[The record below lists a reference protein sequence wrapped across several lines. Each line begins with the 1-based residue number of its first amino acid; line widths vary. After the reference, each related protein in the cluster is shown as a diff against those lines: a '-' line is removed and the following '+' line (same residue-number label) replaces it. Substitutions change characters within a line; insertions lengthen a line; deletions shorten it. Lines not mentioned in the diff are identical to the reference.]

1 MDVNDPNVTPPCDN
15 DPVDVILCLYSCFL
29 GNFSREERKC
39 ITEIVENELDVG
51 LSQHDVSM
59 TYQDGESLAVVDE
72 QDFNVTPAGD
82 DDVLKV
88 ILVQYSCFTTNWTGR
103 RRSSCRGGC
112 KRS

>member
-39 ITEIVENELDVG
+39 ITEIVENELDVS

-59 TYQDGESLAVVDE
+59 TGQEGDGLAEVDE
-72 QDFNVTPAGD
+72 KVSNFTPVCE
-82 DDVLKV
+82 DVSAFFKN
-88 ILVQYSCFTTNWTGR
+88 QYFSTQPQ
-103 RRSSCRGGC
+103 SDS
-112 KRS
+112 